1 MSCESYLNNYS
12 SLHLPRSL
20 YSPPRS
26 AARSAVIFRPLHKED
41 TKPPPPIDPELCK
54 GKTAGAVVETKTPD
68 GRSITGTCQ
77 LVFLPN
83 RPASDEK
90 PRY

>member
-1 MSCESYLNNYS
+1 MRNLSQQLLILAFATIPVLASAECGPERG
-12 SLHLPRSL
+12 HLA
-20 YSPPRS
+20 PP
-26 AARSAVIFRPLHKED
+26 PQGGHKA
-41 TKPPPPIDPELCK
+41 PPPIDPELCK

-90 PRY
+90 PR

>member
-1 MSCESYLNNYS
+1 MRKLSQQLLILAFTTIPALASADCGPEGGHN
-12 SLHLPRSL
+12 
-20 YSPPRS
+20 PPPPQGGPK
-26 AARSAVIFRPLHKED
+26 A
-41 TKPPPPIDPELCK
+41 PPPIDPELCK
-54 GKTAGAVVETKTPD
+54 GKAAGTAIETKTPD

-90 PRY
+90 PR